1 MKRKYGEYLPEGT
14 CVVLAGKE
22 CRISGAPLAE
32 TTECILY
39 PAELLGPGK
48 LLSGFALMEGDPD
61 AALQG
66 PYILGSGAGTFQK
79 YVSAGEAVIAR
90 RGRKEKTVRGSFAL
104 LDHVPQKLRPLRRKK
119 PGMAS
124 MSCLAARS
132 WRRSCVLCG
141 RRGGPGPRLCWNG
154 RPCCWMIPTHS
165 SRRSCC

>member
-48 LLSGFALMEGDPD
+48 LLSGFALMEGGPD

-119 PGMAS
+119 ARDGFRCPAWLLDPGGDPV
-124 MSCLAARS
+124 CCAAGGADRDPA
-132 WRRSCVLCG
+132 CAGTVG
-141 RRGGPGPRLCWNG
+141 RVAG
-154 RPCCWMIPTHS
+154 
-165 SRRSCC
+165 

>member
-61 AALQG
+61 AALHIIQAHS
-66 PYILGSGAGTFQK
+66 GSVKGQTSNNRTNLLRLICG
-79 YVSAGEAVIAR
+79 ICR
-90 RGRKEKTVRGSFAL
+90 R
-104 LDHVPQKLRPLRRKK
+104 PRR
-119 PGMAS
+119 
-124 MSCLAARS
+124 
-132 WRRSCVLCG
+132 
-141 RRGGPGPRLCWNG
+141 
-154 RPCCWMIPTHS
+154 
-165 SRRSCC
+165 